1 MKKIINPWK
10 GLMVYMCFGCA
21 PENPQGLHMEFYED
35 GEDIVAFWEPE
46 SHYQDGWRHC
56 MGEYRLP

>member
-10 GLMVYMCFGCA
+10 GLDGYMCFGCA
-21 PENPQGLHMEFYED
+21 PENPQGLHMEFYEN

-46 SHYQDGWRHC
+46 SHDG
-56 MGEYRLP
+56 

>member
-10 GLMVYMCFGCA
+10 GLDGYMCFGCA

-35 GEDIVAFWEPE
+35 GEDIAV
-46 SHYQDGWRHC
+46 SYTHLT
-56 MGEYRLP
+56 LPTKRIV

>member
-10 GLMVYMCFGCA
+10 GLDGYMCFGCA

-35 GEDIVAFWEPE
+35 GEDIVGDIAWGNTDY
-46 SHYQDGWRHC
+46 HDG
-56 MGEYRLP
+56 